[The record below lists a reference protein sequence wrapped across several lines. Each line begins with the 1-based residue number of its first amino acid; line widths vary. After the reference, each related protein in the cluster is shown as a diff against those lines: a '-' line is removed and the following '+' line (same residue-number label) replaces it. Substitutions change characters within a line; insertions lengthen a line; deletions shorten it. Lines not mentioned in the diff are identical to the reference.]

1 MHLRLSGAGC
11 GVWFLRAVGSR
22 CKVLYREW
30 CQDLGF
36 EEVILAIVWQGG
48 WKVQVVQSGGYCH
61 YFRQE
66 VMVVQ

>member
-1 MHLRLSGAGC
+1 MRLSGAGC
-11 GVWFLRAVGSR
+11 GVWFLRAVGSH

-48 WKVQVVQSGGYCH
+48 WTVQVVQSGGYCH

>member
-1 MHLRLSGAGC
+1 MGEK
-11 GVWFLRAVGSR
+11 RAVGSH

-30 CQDLGF
+30 CQDLCF
-36 EEVILAIVWQGG
+36 EEVTLATVWEGG
-48 WKVQVVQSGGYCH
+48 WKVQVVQAGGYCH